1 MLELLPEPCCS
12 VGLLLSSQLC
22 ISVGFL
28 GCRFVFLMA
37 AATATGL
44 MSPGDTQSC
53 MGMGS

>member
-44 MSPGDTQSC
+44 MSLGDTQSC